1 VIPSWLNKTDKHIK
15 MVTGLSSLPPE
26 LIDAIL
32 QHIDIKTLLLAQR
45 VSHTW
50 QNTIASS
57 PQLQEA
63 LFIRPKTSPTRLYTC
78 SWKGDKFHYFG
89 P

>member
-1 VIPSWLNKTDKHIK
+1 MIPSWLNKTDKHIK

-26 LIDAIL
+26 LIGAIL
-32 QHIDIKTLLLAQR
+32 QHIKTLLLAQR